1 MTKCYVLLVTQ
12 NTLDRPPINQPTI
25 EHQDNRLLV
34 QFALAATIV
43 FLCIVLVIWGIHRVE
58 ISDPYVHD
66 VLATSG
72 NIERGKQ
79 LFQQNCG
86 TCHGLNGTGEVGP
99 DLQNVSERKS
109 QVALIKQV
117 ISGKTP
123 PMPQFQPN
131 TQDMADLLI
140 FLESL

>member
-1 MTKCYVLLVTQ
+1 MTQ
-12 NTLDRPPINQPTI
+12 NTVDSTTLNQSNLAN
-25 EHQDNRLLV
+25 QDNRLIV
-34 QFALAATIV
+34 QFVLAATTIL
-43 FLCIVLVIWGIHRVE
+43 LCGILIIWGIHRVQV
-58 ISDPYVHD
+58 SDPYVHD
-66 VLATSG
+66 VLAADG
-72 NIERGKQ
+72 NLERGQQ
-79 LFQQNCG
+79 LFLQNCA
-86 TCHGLNGTGEVGP
+86 TCHGLKGTGEVGP
-99 DLQNVSERKS
+99 DLQHVSERKS

>member
-1 MTKCYVLLVTQ
+1 M
-12 NTLDRPPINQPTI
+12 
-25 EHQDNRLLV
+25 
-34 QFALAATIV
+34 AAAII
-43 FLCIVLVIWGIHRVE
+43 FLCVVLIIWGIHKLQV
-58 ISDPYVHD
+58 SDPYVHD
-66 VLATSG
+66 VLASTG
-72 NIERGKQ
+72 NLERGHQ
-79 LFQQNCG
+79 LFLQNCA
-86 TCHGLNGTGEVGP
+86 TCHGLQGTGEVGP

-140 FLESL
+140 FLDSL

>member
-1 MTKCYVLLVTQ
+1 MTQ
-12 NTLDRPPINQPTI
+12 NTIDRSSSTQSALDSQG
-25 EHQDNRLLV
+25 NRLIV
-34 QFALAATIV
+34 QFVLAATTIL
-43 FLCIVLVIWGIHRVE
+43 LCVVLVIWGIHRVE
-58 ISDPYVHD
+58 VSDPYVHD
-66 VLATSG
+66 VLASTG
-72 NIERGKQ
+72 NLERGQQ
-79 LFQQNCG
+79 LFWQNCA
-86 TCHGLNGTGEVGP
+86 TCHGLKGAGEVGP

-131 TQDMADLLI
+131 IQDMSDLLV

>member
-12 NTLDRPPINQPTI
+12 NTVDSPALTQQTI
-25 EHQDNRLLV
+25 ANQDNRLLV
-34 QFALAATIV
+34 QFALAATTIL
-43 FLCIVLVIWGIHRVE
+43 LCVILVIWGIHRVQ

-66 VLATSG
+66 VLATTG
-72 NIERGKQ
+72 NLERGQQ
-79 LFQQNCG
+79 LFWQNCA
-86 TCHGLNGTGEVGP
+86 TCHGVNGTGEVGP
-99 DLQNVSERKS
+99 DLQSVSERKS

-131 TQDMADLLI
+131 TQDMADLLV
-140 FLESL
+140 FLENL

>member
-1 MTKCYVLLVTQ
+1 MTRNTIDSPVITQ
-12 NTLDRPPINQPTI
+12 PSIDNQS
-25 EHQDNRLLV
+25 NRLVV
-34 QFALAATIV
+34 QFALAATTI
-43 FLCIVLVIWGIHRVE
+43 FLCVVLVIWGIHRVQV
-58 ISDPYVHD
+58 SDPYVHD
-66 VLATSG
+66 VLASTG
-72 NIERGKQ
+72 NLERGQQ
-79 LFQQNCG
+79 LFWQNCA
-86 TCHGLNGTGEVGP
+86 TCHGPKGTGEVGP
-99 DLQNVSERKS
+99 DLQHVSERKS

>member
-1 MTKCYVLLVTQ
+1 MTQKTI
-12 NTLDRPPINQPTI
+12 DSPPITEPTSTS
-25 EHQDNRLLV
+25 QDNRLVV
-34 QFALAATIV
+34 QFALAATTIL
-43 FLCIVLVIWGIHRVE
+43 LCIVLVIWGIHRVQ

-66 VLATSG
+66 VLASTG
-72 NIERGKQ
+72 DLERGQQ
-79 LFQQNCG
+79 LFWQNCA
-86 TCHGLNGTGEVGP
+86 TCHGIDGTGEVGP

>member
-1 MTKCYVLLVTQ
+1 MTQ
-12 NTLDRPPINQPTI
+12 NTIDSPSLTQPPIDRQ
-25 EHQDNRLLV
+25 EHRLIV
-34 QFALAATIV
+34 QFALAATTV
-43 FLCIVLVIWGIHRVE
+43 LLCVVLVIWGIHRVE
-58 ISDPYVHD
+58 VSDPYVHD
-66 VLATSG
+66 VLDTAGSLD
-72 NIERGKQ
+72 RGQQ
-79 LFQQNCG
+79 LFWQNCA

-131 TQDMADLLI
+131 TQDMADLLV
-140 FLESL
+140 FLETL

>member
-1 MTKCYVLLVTQ
+1 VTQ
-12 NTLDRPPINQPTI
+12 NTIDRSSSTQSALDSQG
-25 EHQDNRLLV
+25 NRLIV
-34 QFALAATIV
+34 QFVLAATTIL
-43 FLCIVLVIWGIHRVE
+43 LCVVLVIWGIHRVE
-58 ISDPYVHD
+58 VSDPYVHD
-66 VLATSG
+66 VLASTG
-72 NIERGKQ
+72 NLERGQQ
-79 LFQQNCG
+79 LFWQNCA
-86 TCHGLNGTGEVGP
+86 TCHGLKGAGEVGP

-131 TQDMADLLI
+131 IQDMSDLLV

>member
-1 MTKCYVLLVTQ
+1 MTQKTID
-12 NTLDRPPINQPTI
+12 TPPITEPTSAS
-25 EHQDNRLLV
+25 QVNRLVV
-34 QFALAATIV
+34 QFALAATTIL
-43 FLCIVLVIWGIHRVE
+43 LCIVLIIWGIHRVQV
-58 ISDPYVHD
+58 SDPYVHD
-66 VLATSG
+66 VLASTG
-72 NIERGKQ
+72 DLERGQQ
-79 LFQQNCG
+79 LFWQNCA
-86 TCHGLNGTGEVGP
+86 TCHGVDGTGEVGP
-99 DLQNVSERKS
+99 DLQSVSERKS

>member
-1 MTKCYVLLVTQ
+1 MTQ
-12 NTLDRPPINQPTI
+12 NTIDSPTLTQPAS
-25 EHQDNRLLV
+25 EPKDNRLIV
-34 QFALAATIV
+34 QFALAATTI
-43 FLCIVLVIWGIHRVE
+43 FLCVVLVIWGIHRVQV
-58 ISDPYVHD
+58 SDPYVHD
-66 VLATSG
+66 VLASTG
-72 NIERGKQ
+72 DIERGQQ
-79 LFQQNCG
+79 LFWQNCAS
-86 TCHGLNGTGEVGP
+86 CHGLKGTGEVGP
-99 DLQNVSERKS
+99 DLQHVSERKS